1 MANRIMYRSY
11 WIPEMND
18 TPPNKLG
25 RLTAWRGQAFPI
37 GGLMRWSLDLP
48 PERLKNAMEGKMR
61 MSAERYSMDQRDF
74 KAVKQ
79 TIDAAVK
86 YFKDGK
92 SLNFTSIKVDEL
104 DSLWPDGVTAMEQL
118 TDLVHCEDD
127 TKVRRRFYQAF
138 GIEILEKAL
147 KQKGNGNP
155 TARDIEQLLGT
166 DKYKALRDTISTQ
179 QIVAIFG
186 AYMENIQHFPFVP
199 EKTPMSARLKEFFKV
214 TNFPGSKDEWFT
226 ISQTHWHS
234 FEEARN
240 YTRTIGFS
248 EHIENTDDEEIL
260 RINSLYGRELQY
272 HNLLC
277 VKHESMEFLTVA
289 TAITPGTILGIIPNE
304 HRYPHPRQPE
314 RHWLRL
320 PKGVYCEPL
329 PSPFTLLFQREVSE
343 SSPGNIS
350 LGYDRIR
357 DPFTG
362 VAPTYR
368 LFAVATEPIAPLEPL
383 IIC

>member
-1 MANRIMYRSY
+1 MYRSY

-166 DKYKALRDTISTQ
+166 DKYKALRDTIS
-179 QIVAIFG
+179 
-186 AYMENIQHFPFVP
+186 
-199 EKTPMSARLKEFFKV
+199 SA
-214 TNFPGSKDEWFT
+214 
-226 ISQTHWHS
+226 
-234 FEEARN
+234 
-240 YTRTIGFS
+240 
-248 EHIENTDDEEIL
+248 
-260 RINSLYGRELQY
+260 
-272 HNLLC
+272 
-277 VKHESMEFLTVA
+277 A
-289 TAITPGTILGIIPNE
+289 TARRLLVFLDTLRNNQYNIIYLFRSASLNWCFAEETKKISKKLSRSWRYSELTWKTFSTFHSSPKKPQCLHDSKSSSRLQIFQDQKMNGSPSVKRIGTLSKRLGIIRVPSGFRSTSRTRMMR
-304 HRYPHPRQPE
+304 RYF
-314 RHWLRL
+314 
-320 PKGVYCEPL
+320 G
-329 PSPFTLLFQREVSE
+329 
-343 SSPGNIS
+343 
-350 LGYDRIR
+350 
-357 DPFTG
+357 
-362 VAPTYR
+362 
-368 LFAVATEPIAPLEPL
+368 
-383 IIC
+383 